1 VLCEREETVRL
12 NMVDADNAPE
22 VRPVT
27 RSDRDRFESTMAV
40 AFTNDPLVRW
50 AWADPLQYVRTFVPF
65 TTLFGGKSFD
75 HGSAYVIGDFFGVV
89 QWLPPGVQ
97 PDDAPMLEL
106 FERNMSEPKLG
117 QLLAMLEQMG
127 GFHPNEPHWYLPLIA
142 IDPIYQGRGYGTALM
157 RQGLARCDRARQ
169 LAYLEATSLPSRR
182 FYERL
187 GFRVLGEIRSADSPP
202 MFPMLR
208 EPR

>member
-1 VLCEREETVRL
+1 MRL
-12 NMVDADNAPE
+12 NIVEADKVPE

-27 RSDRDRFESTMAV
+27 RSDQDRFESVMSV

-65 TTLFGGKSFD
+65 TTLFGGKSLD

-89 QWLPPGVQ
+89 QWLPPGLQ

-157 RQGLARCDRARQ
+157 RQGLLACDRDRQ
-169 LAYLEATSLPSRR
+169 LAYLEATSVPSRR

-187 GFRVLGEIRSADSPP
+187 GFRALGEIRSADSPP

>member
-1 VLCEREETVRL
+1 VRL
-12 NMVDADNAPE
+12 NIVDADNAPE

-157 RQGLARCDRARQ
+157 QQGLARCDRARQ

>member
-1 VLCEREETVRL
+1 MRL
-12 NMVDADNAPE
+12 NIVEADNAPD

-27 RSDRDRFESTMAV
+27 RSDKDRFESTMAV

-50 AWADPLQYVRTFVPF
+50 AWTDPLQYVQTFVPF

-89 QWLPPGVQ
+89 QWLPPGIQ

-117 QLLAMLEQMG
+117 QLLAMFEQMG

-142 IDPIYQGRGYGTALM
+142 IDPIYQGRGYGTTLM
-157 RQGLARCDRARQ
+157 QQGLARCDRARQ